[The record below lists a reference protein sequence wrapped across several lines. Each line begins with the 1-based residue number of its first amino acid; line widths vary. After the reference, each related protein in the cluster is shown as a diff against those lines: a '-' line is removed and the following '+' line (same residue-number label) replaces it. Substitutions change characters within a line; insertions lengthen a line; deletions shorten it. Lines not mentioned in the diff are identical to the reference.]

1 MSKKILILETSVT
14 LQKLFTTTLDS
25 DDYQV
30 QFINDGK
37 AAIYTLFEYQ
47 PDLFLVNCDIREP
60 RSFEVVRI
68 VRSLPSFKDLTIG
81 MYASFPTPLDEAF
94 ALSSGATSFVRLDQ
108 KTLVLNVDELAQ
120 LPSHKIDRVALSQI
134 KKNFDDTYLFMNT
147 TELLFNDSYKNA
159 MFAKLVSMVDTL
171 ENIEESVKAFLFLI
185 AEVCEVPI
193 VGLYMIE
200 NDGPHG
206 DYVCSENIGEKEITD
221 FLSVCAA
228 DFEKVQ
234 PDFNATKIT
243 PLKLETKAEL
253 NRFYS
258 GKVQL
263 SSYEYG
269 TLKNDTD
276 FNFGT
281 VHIVS
286 EGNFSVMNRD
296 FFNFCVTNAGTILD
310 KALVVKKKMFF
321 EKRIRRAFSRFVPE
335 QIIDDL
341 VAQAD
346 NTDEKVA
353 VGETRTIAILFSDIR
368 SFTNISE
375 KNKPDVL
382 VAFLNRYFSLMV
394 DCIKKHGGTVDKF
407 IGDAIMA
414 LFGTPVSY
422 EDNARR
428 AVAAAYDMRDALEEL
443 EIGDLVLP
451 DGMKFNIGIG
461 IHYGD
466 VIAGSLGSRDKTDYT
481 VIGDSVNLAS
491 RLEGLTKVYG
501 VQVLVSES
509 VMNDAGADSFCFRHL
524 DDVRVKGK
532 KNAVPIYAVDR
543 NEKEFPA
550 AYKDA
555 YIKGMD
561 LYHQGIFNLAR
572 DYFMKAHNA
581 VENDKAAKLMLSR
594 CEDFIANPPE
604 NWDGAIAFTTK

>member
-206 DYVCSENIGEKEITD
+206 YYVCSENIGEKEITD

-269 TLKNDTD
+269 TLI
-276 FNFGT
+276 GT
-281 VHIVS
+281 TTY
-286 EGNFSVMNRD
+286 GK
-296 FFNFCVTNAGTILD
+296 G
-310 KALVVKKKMFF
+310 VVQG
-321 EKRIRRAFSRFVPE
+321 IRRLLDQSAVKLTTSKYFTPKGENIHGTGIAPDIELEYKYTGSDADLNMIEQLAGMPVIRIQDNAVNSNTVIVTLDCGSILEEIGANAFSGCTSLSAVDLPSTLVTIGGAAFANTFALNA
-335 QIIDDL
+335 ID
-341 VAQAD
+341 
-346 NTDEKVA
+346 
-353 VGETRTIAILFSDIR
+353 
-368 SFTNISE
+368 
-375 KNKPDVL
+375 
-382 VAFLNRYFSLMV
+382 
-394 DCIKKHGGTVDKF
+394 
-407 IGDAIMA
+407 
-414 LFGTPVSY
+414 
-422 EDNARR
+422 
-428 AVAAAYDMRDALEEL
+428 
-443 EIGDLVLP
+443 
-451 DGMKFNIGIG
+451 
-461 IHYGD
+461 
-466 VIAGSLGSRDKTDYT
+466 
-481 VIGDSVNLAS
+481 
-491 RLEGLTKVYG
+491 
-501 VQVLVSES
+501 
-509 VMNDAGADSFCFRHL
+509 L
-524 DDVRVKGK
+524 DDVCLRKVREKILRVSRKVRQKLSDFAMDQCSSYPYFVTKTNYFYALRDELFNDDLSPKG
-532 KNAVPIYAVDR
+532 
-543 NEKEFPA
+543 
-550 AYKDA
+550 
-555 YIKGMD
+555 
-561 LYHQGIFNLAR
+561 
-572 DYFMKAHNA
+572 
-581 VENDKAAKLMLSR
+581 
-594 CEDFIANPPE
+594 
-604 NWDGAIAFTTK
+604 